1 MSALGRANQ
10 NASNPRGVSFGSVL
24 GGNINACF
32 YIQVALILPAKW
44 EQEADLWADA
54 DRVTLEIAELC
65 FRATSNALVRA
76 ASLDSPA
83 RPAQNS
89 ALATG
94 DAFASDFQRTSF
106 VRGYRNLHDV
116 SPNNVK
122 SPDRGALGRPFIL
135 LRLSSSSLK
144 RSATSAA

>member
-65 FRATSNALVRA
+65 FRATSNALVRRRRWI
-76 ASLDSPA
+76 LRRGRRKTQLSP
-83 RPAQNS
+83 RE
-89 ALATG
+89 T
-94 DAFASDFQRTSF
+94 
-106 VRGYRNLHDV
+106 H
-116 SPNNVK
+116 
-122 SPDRGALGRPFIL
+122 
-135 LRLSSSSLK
+135 LRLIFKERPSSE
-144 RSATSAA
+144 ATAIYTTLARIM